1 MIKDLPRELLWSVFW
16 YTSAVAGSKTLA
28 VCTTEVN
35 KLELKFGYMSNEFL
49 YVTHLIKCIH
59 KPATTTSSRSLWRR
73 FEWCCRVL
81 WHVPFLRQG
90 KHYSVLLVFVLS
102 ELRCSITNTE
112 YYRQSR
118 SDTARTWRKL
128 AFTECDRSYVCVLC
142 ASHLAAKSWQGR
154 SICIMARQ
162 DLSTGTI
169 RVVHRFN
176 SYRSNSYRRWMEI
189 LVKWRLGGGRTKG
202 RTRYRRVVV
211 GSQHPAHQ
219 DSEHWTSHRIINQ
232 W

>member
-1 MIKDLPRELLWSVFW
+1 MSFRSFGGYSSSSEVALTLEALARPPYRLSPTFERFLWWPRERHVLLGSLWS
-16 YTSAVAGSKTLA
+16 TQL
-28 VCTTEVN
+28 
-35 KLELKFGYMSNEFL
+35 
-49 YVTHLIKCIH
+49 LIV
-59 KPATTTSSRSLWRR
+59 PMPAYLQATTVECLTAYPS
-73 FEWCCRVL
+73 RVL
-81 WHVPFLRQG
+81 EHVSRPNPVTLFFSIL
-90 KHYSVLLVFVLS
+90 KPISNSDLLN
-102 ELRCSITNTE
+102 R
-112 YYRQSR
+112 
-118 SDTARTWRKL
+118 
-128 AFTECDRSYVCVLC
+128 
-142 ASHLAAKSWQGR
+142 QGR

-176 SYRSNSYRRWMEI
+176 SYRRWIMSQI

-211 GSQHPAHQ
+211 GSQRPAHQ